1 MKKKPEYV
9 LSLVIVD
16 NQNRGTI
23 DPSDLWQHLTLELLD
38 GLEVTY
44 YKVRRTGSVE
54 PGTEPAWIP
63 VPKERN
69 RAKA

>member
-1 MKKKPEYV
+1 MARKRKSEYV

-16 NQNRGTI
+16 NKNKGTI
-23 DPSDLWQHLTLELLD
+23 EPGWAHITVDLPD
-38 GLEVTY
+38 GLEVTH
-44 YKVRRTGSVE
+44 YKVRTTGPVE

-63 VPKERN
+63 VRWK